1 KSPFI
6 LNHPD
11 NLRMIPAYY
20 RDGLKPLEAPCW
32 AGWKELYIN
41 ADGTAIMCDGKLD
54 FLNGHFGSVHKNTL
68 RELWETEALQQ
79 RRAVVKSC
87 TQPCIQNCY
96 LRRESDSLAAL
107 GKDAVQLATTPLR
120 RSLARSL
127 TRQERP
133 ESLVLEAT
141 DIPLDIQHPHFRR
154 LLRHAEGETLL
165 ANPADYPRRRD
176 QGRLDSSRGF
186 LGLEVAERLFAQLDE
201 EQLCFPTL
209 SLRWR
214 GEPLL
219 HPALGDLWALLE
231 EGRKRGSIK
240 RLLLPGDPAFA
251 AAWPGLPLSPLQ
263 APTGPVVVV
272 SWDAT
277 LTRRWEDQRLVEAR
291 GPLLHRPLRELLAE

>member
-1 KSPFI
+1 
-6 LNHPD
+6 
-11 NLRMIPAYY
+11 M
-20 RDGLKPLEAPCW
+20 LKPLEAPCW